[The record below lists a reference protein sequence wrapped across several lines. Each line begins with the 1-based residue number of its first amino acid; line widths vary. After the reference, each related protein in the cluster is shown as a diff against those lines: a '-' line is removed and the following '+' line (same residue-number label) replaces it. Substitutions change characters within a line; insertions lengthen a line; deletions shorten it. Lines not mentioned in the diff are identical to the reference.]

1 MPTVSPLTY
10 AMNKILAVSFLFLLS
25 GCAVAPLVITG
36 LGVSSVVVN
45 ETTGKGIADHAVS
58 TVTQQDCR
66 IARTIQDQSICQ
78 DPALNKI
85 QITTTGTKPS
95 TVAEIESRYQR

>member
-1 MPTVSPLTY
+1 MI
-10 AMNKILAVSFLFLLS
+10 KILAVSFLFLLS
-25 GCAVAPLVITG
+25 GCVTAPLVLTG

-58 TVTQQDCR
+58 TVTNRDCR
-66 IARTIQDQSICQ
+66 IARTMHDQPVCQ

-85 QITTTGTKPS
+85 QITNTGTKPS
-95 TVAEIESRYQR
+95 TVTEIELKYRQ

>member
-1 MPTVSPLTY
+1 MPISPLTRY
-10 AMNKILAVSFLFLLS
+10 MNKILLVSFLFLLS
-25 GCAVAPLVITG
+25 GCVTAPLLLTG

-58 TVTQQDCR
+58 TATHQDCR
-66 IARTIQDQSICQ
+66 VARAFNDQPVCQ
-78 DPALNKI
+78 DLALTKI

-95 TVAEIESRYQR
+95 TVNEIQSRYRQ

>member
-1 MPTVSPLTY
+1 L
-10 AMNKILAVSFLFLLS
+10 
-25 GCAVAPLVITG
+25 TG

-58 TVTQQDCR
+58 TATDQDCR
-66 IARTIQDQSICQ
+66 IARAFNDQPVCQ

-85 QITTTGTKPS
+85 QITTTGTRPS
-95 TVAEIESRYQR
+95 TVTEIETRFK

>member
-1 MPTVSPLTY
+1 MI
-10 AMNKILAVSFLFLLS
+10 KILAVSFLFLLS
-25 GCAVAPLVITG
+25 GCVTAPLVLTG

-58 TVTQQDCR
+58 TATQQDCR
-66 IARTIQDQSICQ
+66 LARTFNYQPVCQ

-85 QITTTGTKPS
+85 QITTTGVKPS
-95 TVAEIESRYQR
+95 TTTEIELKYRQ

>member
-1 MPTVSPLTY
+1 MPISPLTDY
-10 AMNKILAVSFLFLLS
+10 MNKILLVSFLFLLS
-25 GCAVAPLVITG
+25 GCAPLVLTG

-58 TVTQQDCR
+58 TATHQDCR
-66 IARTIQDQSICQ
+66 VARAFNDQPVCQ
-78 DPALNKI
+78 DLALTKI

-95 TVAEIESRYQR
+95 TVNEIESRYRQ

>member
-1 MPTVSPLTY
+1 
-10 AMNKILAVSFLFLLS
+10 MNKILLVSFLFLLS
-25 GCAVAPLVITG
+25 GCVTTPLVLTG

-58 TVTQQDCR
+58 NMTRQDCR
-66 IARTIQDQSICQ
+66 IARTMQDQPVCQ

-85 QITTTGTKPS
+85 QITTTGTKAS
-95 TVAEIESRYQR
+95 TVNEIESRYR

>member
-1 MPTVSPLTY
+1 
-10 AMNKILAVSFLFLLS
+10 MNKILAVSFLFLLS
-25 GCAVAPLVITG
+25 GCVTAPLMLTG

-58 TVTQQDCR
+58 NITNQDCR
-66 IARTIQDQSICQ
+66 IARTIQDQPICQ

-95 TVAEIESRYQR
+95 TVTEIELKYRQ

>member
-1 MPTVSPLTY
+1 VPISPLTAY
-10 AMNKILAVSFLFLLS
+10 MNKILLVSFLFLLS
-25 GCAVAPLVITG
+25 GCAAAPLVLTG

-58 TVTQQDCR
+58 NMTRQDCR
-66 IARTIQDQSICQ
+66 IARTVHDQPICQ

-85 QITTTGTKPS
+85 QITTTGVKPS
-95 TVAEIESRYQR
+95 TITEIESRYR

>member
-1 MPTVSPLTY
+1 
-10 AMNKILAVSFLFLLS
+10 MNKILLVSFLFLLS
-25 GCAVAPLVITG
+25 GCAAAPLVLTG

-58 TVTQQDCR
+58 NIKNQDCR
-66 IARTIQDQSICQ
+66 MARTIQDQPMCQ

-85 QITTTGTKPS
+85 QIITTGTKPS
-95 TVAEIESRYQR
+95 TVNEIEARYR

>member
-1 MPTVSPLTY
+1 
-10 AMNKILAVSFLFLLS
+10 MNKILLVSFLFLLS
-25 GCAVAPLVITG
+25 GCVTAPLVLTG

-58 TVTQQDCR
+58 KATHQDCR
-66 IARTIQDQSICQ
+66 VARAFNDQPVCQ
-78 DPALNKI
+78 DLALTKI

-95 TVAEIESRYQR
+95 TVNEIESRYRQ

>member
-1 MPTVSPLTY
+1 VSISPLTY

-25 GCAVAPLVITG
+25 GCVAAPLVITG

-58 TVTQQDCR
+58 NVTRQDCR
-66 IARTIQDQSICQ
+66 IARTMQDLPVCQ

-95 TVAEIESRYQR
+95 TVNEIQSRYRQ